1 MKNTRARLSSRL
13 IGVTSLAAV
22 MLLGCGQGL
31 LAAPSGQPSKDEIL
45 KAAPGDF
52 DYLFLNKY
60 PVYPSPL
67 VEKFDIEGKIPT
79 QDAYSRR
86 TVTWWP
92 RKWVDYIPE
101 DEIPKA
107 AIKRTWTF
115 RSKPGAGASLM
126 DSTWRLVD
134 SEIIGDGT
142 FDAHLIGYRALGSD
156 KGADKSKAPDEFIG
170 YGSAPTLLRL
180 PDGRLR
186 LFTQGMLSNDDQ
198 EFIMELYNEQMAR
211 LRKNT
216 TVLKNRKAPLDH
228 LNHKGQPQYRPASEV
243 LGKPGRMYIES
254 EHFAVFSGSQS
265 PPGLGGIWVNDLD
278 PESAARYRAMIFDN
292 LENFWSLYEY
302 VGHHLYGW
310 DYEHPNKYWI
320 LVPGTYYDGKFTMPG
335 NYSGGV
341 GGCGIRGA
349 YPAAFYH
356 EWGHGARSGF
366 DYGGGEAI
374 ADVNQMLNDPTQT
387 MKMEHQFQRPLMNIF
402 HGWYPATGGQYTLG
416 EDPNWGYYAPVVVG
430 PMVNKTSPM
439 HAYAK
444 VAFERG
450 LWDDP
455 IVQFGDFIASIF
467 TRWAEID
474 TQSELQIKKNFVA
487 VPRSYLTCIDS
498 DKRIYRSAA
507 TQAPH
512 AYGVHISR
520 LVPDK
525 GAKEITADFEGIFDK
540 DTFSDWRACIIAVDG
555 NGVSRYSPM
564 WNKGKMTV
572 KVQPGD
578 RRFWLTVT
586 ATPFAIAGNVS
597 EYTRTMNKIYEQ
609 NHAYTYPFEV
619 TLENCTAGSPH
630 TNIAENRNYQLTYPA
645 QGNKAIEGANVGSL
659 CDWPVLPDHPDY
671 EKTINNLVEVK
682 KRLPAAQENITKL
695 ARERKC
701 HPFGWREIFMLPYPG
716 LKNYRA
722 DYVLRNSLGVRHKN
736 GGGWVSADSKVADT
750 AYVAPNAMVLD
761 GAQVLDNASIEDY
774 AIVTGPEVVIKDNAK
789 VLGKAIIAGN
799 VQLNGFAR
807 VFRNI
812 INREARI
819 QMNTEEFEDRPAY
832 LFMVRGANAPVVR
845 TGPELRQK
853 YRFLATNLQ
862 ANYGMLVPETVL
874 LEDTFTHHD
883 KGPVDYTF
891 WDVAYDGQLFGK
903 PSFFMDKEAKIEGFS
918 FDGKKQY
925 AELESTVLDLGEA
938 TINFSV
944 RFKGSAGVLLDAGH
958 NKDNRFVLSVDKSGK
973 PTLAVTVKGK
983 TTKATGKKALQKDAW
998 SDVRLEMSGTVSQVF
1013 VDNALSVK
1021 VKKAFRPSD
1030 VIPNG
1035 STRRNYLAIDREKKN
1050 PLAVDVDYV
1059 QVYYKVYNDFAKE
1072 ALIAPTLSPR
1082 RLSGDLDWLD
1092 EKIDRYNE
1100 EGQEQYEDLA
1110 KTGLLDSGLT
1120 LSGMTVDEIRAEMK
1134 RLLGINEKIRASME
1148 TSPEIEA
1155 LKKKVDELTA
1165 KKTEATAAAKA
1176 AYKELDSTK
1185 ALRVK
1190 IEGFN
1195 SKRRELQD
1203 EIKAEPKIAA
1213 INKELA
1219 ELRKQQGE
1227 LRKKI
1232 ETEAKTTADYLRLQA
1247 RFTKMSDRFKL
1258 LDEKVKARIDADTE
1272 FQEAL
1277 AKLGDPKVKLD
1288 RKERDQLNRRVREL
1302 ERKYQGS
1309 VSGWSRWKS
1318 KRDQAK
1324 RVFREYP
1331 QTVSRAHPEV
1341 GALDGKISQLSEHFH
1356 ELYDAH
1362 PLQKEIQAIPRIDIR
1377 KSETEYVE
1385 EQTAAVTK
1393 QIEEAQAKVEAAVQ
1407 ARIDSINPEEY
1418 AVKIGGLD
1426 KWFQIN
1432 VFGGRG
1438 KVGGFVTSESVDY
1451 DVAALQDPAQWTSTI
1466 TWNGGHA
1473 GSRKP
1478 YESTTPRS
1486 RQWMEEVMPYRY
1498 GPNKGKKPKNTSPVI
1513 SHVGSLPTAL
1523 PVKVA
1528 KSTATPEELKKK
1540 VLAALAMDMGDL
1552 PLNPPHGQRSY
1563 EPSSVKSDSVENLK
1577 ALTAEKWVVPTGNIS
1592 MVKIP
1597 AGEFTMGSPAT
1608 EVGRGEDEA
1617 QVNVTISKPFYMGV
1631 VEVTQNQYIK
1641 LRLPN
1646 FTQHGYKK
1654 GAWGY
1659 SPGELYQGGPSYNAG
1674 RLIADS
1680 SVLAMESV
1688 NWYKAMEFCKKINE
1702 AERKAGRLPK
1712 GYEYRLPTEAEWEY
1726 ACRAGTKGE
1735 FNREDKEIT
1744 DFATVVYN
1752 RMWIGKPERV
1762 GWRLPNAWGLYDM
1775 HGGVYEWCL
1784 DAYGPYSK
1792 KAVRD
1797 PLNKAE
1803 KPDLMTRRVAR
1814 GGSFESAHRGGRETH
1829 LLKEDVAERNRYI
1842 RSASRN
1848 HFVADGISP
1857 IVGFRVVLAPEVKK
1871 RN

>member
-1 MKNTRARLSSRL
+1 M
-13 IGVTSLAAV
+13 
-22 MLLGCGQGL
+22 
-31 LAAPSGQPSKDEIL
+31 
-45 KAAPGDF
+45 
-52 DYLFLNKY
+52 
-60 PVYPSPL
+60 
-67 VEKFDIEGKIPT
+67 
-79 QDAYSRR
+79 
-86 TVTWWP
+86 
-92 RKWVDYIPE
+92 
-101 DEIPKA
+101 
-107 AIKRTWTF
+107 
-115 RSKPGAGASLM
+115 
-126 DSTWRLVD
+126 
-134 SEIIGDGT
+134 
-142 FDAHLIGYRALGSD
+142 
-156 KGADKSKAPDEFIG
+156 
-170 YGSAPTLLRL
+170 
-180 PDGRLR
+180 
-186 LFTQGMLSNDDQ
+186 
-198 EFIMELYNEQMAR
+198 
-211 LRKNT
+211 
-216 TVLKNRKAPLDH
+216 
-228 LNHKGQPQYRPASEV
+228 
-243 LGKPGRMYIES
+243 
-254 EHFAVFSGSQS
+254 
-265 PPGLGGIWVNDLD
+265 
-278 PESAARYRAMIFDN
+278 
-292 LENFWSLYEY
+292 
-302 VGHHLYGW
+302 
-310 DYEHPNKYWI
+310 
-320 LVPGTYYDGKFTMPG
+320 
-335 NYSGGV
+335 
-341 GGCGIRGA
+341 
-349 YPAAFYH
+349 
-356 EWGHGARSGF
+356 
-366 DYGGGEAI
+366 
-374 ADVNQMLNDPTQT
+374 
-387 MKMEHQFQRPLMNIF
+387 
-402 HGWYPATGGQYTLG
+402 
-416 EDPNWGYYAPVVVG
+416 
-430 PMVNKTSPM
+430 
-439 HAYAK
+439 
-444 VAFERG
+444 
-450 LWDDP
+450 
-455 IVQFGDFIASIF
+455 
-467 TRWAEID
+467 
-474 TQSELQIKKNFVA
+474 
-487 VPRSYLTCIDS
+487 
-498 DKRIYRSAA
+498 
-507 TQAPH
+507 
-512 AYGVHISR
+512 
-520 LVPDK
+520 
-525 GAKEITADFEGIFDK
+525 
-540 DTFSDWRACIIAVDG
+540 
-555 NGVSRYSPM
+555 
-564 WNKGKMTV
+564 
-572 KVQPGD
+572 
-578 RRFWLTVT
+578 
-586 ATPFAIAGNVS
+586 
-597 EYTRTMNKIYEQ
+597 
-609 NHAYTYPFEV
+609 
-619 TLENCTAGSPH
+619 
-630 TNIAENRNYQLTYPA
+630 
-645 QGNKAIEGANVGSL
+645 
-659 CDWPVLPDHPDY
+659 
-671 EKTINNLVEVK
+671 
-682 KRLPAAQENITKL
+682 
-695 ARERKC
+695 
-701 HPFGWREIFMLPYPG
+701 
-716 LKNYRA
+716 
-722 DYVLRNSLGVRHKN
+722 
-736 GGGWVSADSKVADT
+736 
-750 AYVAPNAMVLD
+750 
-761 GAQVLDNASIEDY
+761 
-774 AIVTGPEVVIKDNAK
+774 
-789 VLGKAIIAGN
+789 
-799 VQLNGFAR
+799 
-807 VFRNI
+807 
-812 INREARI
+812 
-819 QMNTEEFEDRPAY
+819 
-832 LFMVRGANAPVVR
+832 
-845 TGPELRQK
+845 
-853 YRFLATNLQ
+853 
-862 ANYGMLVPETVL
+862 
-874 LEDTFTHHD
+874 
-883 KGPVDYTF
+883 
-891 WDVAYDGQLFGK
+891 
-903 PSFFMDKEAKIEGFS
+903 
-918 FDGKKQY
+918 
-925 AELESTVLDLGEA
+925 
-938 TINFSV
+938 
-944 RFKGSAGVLLDAGH
+944 
-958 NKDNRFVLSVDKSGK
+958 LSVDKSGK